1 MRNAIQCCAA
11 VGLMLCVVGCR
22 EKVELS
28 RMSEPGTYR
37 VTVDTETRQS
47 FQGGPM
53 DGQSQDVEMMMEMR
67 VECGEVD
74 ADGEQTTLLT
84 FERVRQEIEHAHGV
98 MTYDSDATEGN
109 APILAKSLGALVGT
123 KFRVVTDADGKVVE
137 AEGLDAM
144 WDEMARRMPDAAPM
158 FEQMKAMLGDEAMS
172 QMVSQQAKM
181 LPGEPVGVGD
191 TYADTMEFSVP
202 MAGALTFAYDA
213 EVLSIEEQDGHEM
226 VEIAFDGT
234 MSSEGGELPVTA
246 GVATELQG
254 MEFRQKGTML
264 FDATLGLFATVETSQ
279 EGEIHVTI
287 DPPEQEAVEM
297 VIDQKTDTKVTSRRE
312 EP

>member
-1 MRNAIQCCAA
+1 M
-11 VGLMLCVVGCR
+11 VGLVLCVVGCR
-22 EKVELS
+22 QKVELS
-28 RMSEPGTYR
+28 RVSEPGTYM

-47 FQGGPM
+47 FRGGSM
-53 DGQSQDVEMMMEMR
+53 DGQSQDVEMTMEMR
-67 VECGEVD
+67 VECSEVN
-74 ADGEQTTLLT
+74 ADGEQTTVVT

-109 APILAKSLGALVGT
+109 APMLAKSLGALIGT
-123 KFRVVTDADGKVVE
+123 QFRLVADAQGNVIE

-144 WDEMARRMPDAAPM
+144 WEEMARGMPEVAPM

-181 LPGEPVGVGD
+181 LPGEPVGTGD
-191 TYADTMEFSVP
+191 TWEDS
-202 MAGALTFAYDA
+202 MAFRIPAAGELKFAYDA
-213 EVLSIEEQDGHEM
+213 EVLAIEERDGHEM
-226 VEIAFDGT
+226 VEIAYDGT
-234 MSSEGGELPVTA
+234 LSSEGGELPTA
-246 GVATELQG
+246 MGAAKTELKG

-264 FDATLGLFATVETSQ
+264 YDATLGMFATVETSQ

-297 VIDQKTDTKVTSRRE
+297 VIDQKTDTKMTSRRE
-312 EP
+312 GS